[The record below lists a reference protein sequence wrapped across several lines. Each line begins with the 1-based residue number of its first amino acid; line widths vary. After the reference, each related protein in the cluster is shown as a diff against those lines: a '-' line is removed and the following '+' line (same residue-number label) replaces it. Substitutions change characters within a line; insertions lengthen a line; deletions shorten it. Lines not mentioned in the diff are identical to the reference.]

1 MVTNNPTNSNSVGA
15 LSLGILSILIPL
27 IGLVLGIIGIVF
39 SNKAKKEIALTSENG
54 MGLATAGLVCS
65 IVGVIIQTF
74 IILNLALFATYTTTN
89 IV

>member
-1 MVTNNPTNSNSVGA
+1 MVTNNPTNGNSIGA
-15 LSLGILSILIPL
+15 LSFGILSILIPL
-27 IGLVLGIIGIVF
+27 IGFVLGVIGIVF

-65 IVGVIIQTF
+65 IVGVMIQIF
-74 IILNLALFATYTTTN
+74 IILSLFLFNTMTRN